1 MIVNVFV
8 CIDKVKRNIN
18 LVYGGGNIGLM
29 GQLAQTVQD
38 AGGHVVGVIPRALV
52 GPDLAGHTVGE
63 SIVVTDMH
71 TRKAE
76 MARRSDAFIALPGGY
91 GTLEELL
98 EVITWSQLKIHEK
111 PVRHSSIGPTFGFV
125 AVREEY
131 NSVRF
136 VILSQ
141 GICDMII
148 TVT

>member
-1 MIVNVFV
+1 MFV
-8 CIDKVKRNIN
+8 CIGKVKRNIN

-38 AGGHVVGVIPRALV
+38 AGGHVVGVIPKALV

-111 PVRHSSIGPTFGFV
+111 PVRH
-125 AVREEY
+125 
-131 NSVRF
+131 
-136 VILSQ
+136 Q
-141 GICDMII
+141 
-148 TVT
+148 

>member
-38 AGGHVVGVIPRALV
+38 AGGHVVGVIPKALV
-52 GPDLAGHTVGE
+52 GPDLAGHTVGV
-63 SIVVTDMH
+63 SIEVADMH

-98 EVITWSQLKIHEK
+98 EVITWSQLRIHEK
-111 PVRHSSIGPTFGFV
+111 PVRHQQVYFGLLQ
-125 AVREEY
+125 R
-131 NSVRF
+131 
-136 VILSQ
+136 
-141 GICDMII
+141 GI
-148 TVT
+148 

>member
-63 SIVVTDMH
+63 SIVVADMH

-111 PVRHSSIGPTFGFV
+111 PVRHRSIGPTLDICC
-125 AVREEY
+125 REEY
-131 NSVRF
+131 NSSVRF
-136 VILSQ
+136 VNFSQ